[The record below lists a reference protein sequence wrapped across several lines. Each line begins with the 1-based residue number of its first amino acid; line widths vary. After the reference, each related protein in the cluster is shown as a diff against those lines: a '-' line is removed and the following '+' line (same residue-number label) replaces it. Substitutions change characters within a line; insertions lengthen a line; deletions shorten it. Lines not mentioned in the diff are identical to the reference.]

1 LVTDATEWFAEL
13 DRHEPEPFMAGGRN
27 QPTTPVGPVLR
38 ELPARPQRLHRAP
51 QRQPSGRPDAAG
63 AALKD
68 GASVAV
74 SAVVAFEL
82 WYGTAKR
89 ARKQANRQ
97 RLETFFAGP
106 LELVPF
112 DDEDARA
119 ADELRA
125 ALETAGTPIG
135 AYDLLIAG
143 QALRYDATLVTAS
156 TAEFSGSRAV
166 PGGLGLAELSQP
178 TWSGGG
184 LFAGGADRAGR

>member
-1 LVTDATEWFAEL
+1 VNYLL
-13 DRHEPEPFMAGGRN
+13 DTNACIALLNGSPPH
-27 QPTTPVGPVLR
+27 V
-38 ELPARPQRLHRAP
+38 RPRLE
-51 QRQPSGRPDAAG
+51 QT
-63 AALKD
+63 LKD

-82 WYGTAKR
+82 WYGAAKS
-89 ARKQANRQ
+89 ARRQANRQ

-119 ADELRA
+119 ADRVRA

-143 QALRYDATLVTAS
+143 QALRHDAILVTAN
-156 TAEFSGSRAV
+156 TAKFSRVGDLRWEDWAS
-166 PGGLGLAELSQP
+166 LA
-178 TWSGGG
+178 
-184 LFAGGADRAGR
+184 